1 MANFKIYYQD
11 SYFSLYA
18 KLSLDF
24 SPLTVIIISSKTKT
38 VTVKCFS
45 RNDRNNQRHFKGKT
59 IWRTKFGVPSTTSL
73 ELKTLQLISSRSCS
87 YVTGNKHNI
96 PLFKI
101 RHTFLKKSFFP
112 STNFEWNKRDHNIR
126 NSSSFNNFR
135 KSILKFIRPSADS
148 FFNFHNPKGMKLITR
163 LRLGLSH

>member
-11 SYFSLYA
+11 LYFSLYA
-18 KLSLDF
+18 KISLDF
-24 SPLTVIIISSKTKT
+24 TPSTVIIISSKTKT
-38 VTVKCFS
+38 ATVKCFS
-45 RNDRNNQRHFKGKT
+45 R
-59 IWRTKFGVPSTTSL
+59 S
-73 ELKTLQLISSRSCS
+73 S

-96 PLFKI
+96 PLFKT
-101 RHTFLKKSFFP
+101 RHTFFKKSFFP
-112 STNFEWNKRDHNIR
+112 STNFEWNELDHNIR

-148 FFNFHNPKGMKLITR
+148 FFNCHNPKGMKFITR